1 MNKIIDKCPIC
12 NSPLT
17 VTLLHCNNCKTNLQG
32 SFELP
37 QTPFS
42 NLSPDQ
48 LQFVLTFIRCEGK
61 FNRMEEELDLSYPTL
76 RSRFN
81 EILRVMGFESEE
93 EEDDEKL
100 TDETRKEILT
110 KLDDGSI
117 TVEEAQELLRGN

>member
-17 VTLLHCNNCKTNLQG
+17 VTLLHCNNCKTNFQG
-32 SFELP
+32 TFELP
-37 QTPFS
+37 HTPFS
-42 NLSPDQ
+42 DLSPDQ

-93 EEDDEKL
+93 ADEKL
-100 TDETRKEILT
+100 TNEARKEILA
-110 KLDDGSI
+110 KLNDGSI
-117 TVEEAQELLRGN
+117 SVEEAQEQLRGN